1 VVALWLT
8 AMLDIRRHRCGSTF
22 SRAGLL
28 AMAALVSV
36 VAVVAL
42 SGIGAL
48 FADQW
53 FEAITKAGLDTAR
66 AGELA
71 GEGTMRAYT
80 FSFGME
86 NAPYASPADPA
97 EPGKE

>member
-1 VVALWLT
+1 
-8 AMLDIRRHRCGSTF
+8 
-22 SRAGLL
+22 
-28 AMAALVSV
+28 MAALVSV

-42 SGIGAL
+42 SGISAL

-53 FEAITKAGLDTAR
+53 FEAISKANLDTAR
-66 AGELA
+66 TGEPA

-86 NAPYASPADPA
+86 NAPYTSPANPA
-97 EPGKE
+97 GSGKE